1 MRRRGFTLV
10 EVLLVAGIIG
20 IFATLVL
27 PGLAGGSQPPADP
40 VRTMLE
46 ADLRRART
54 EAMMRGEPVVAVVG
68 PQGSAWW
75 LGLARTPEV
84 AIDGTRRAFG
94 HGGLAPMKGAS
105 LEGKAAADETGDEDD
120 ARVFASFDALG
131 SRDEHAATIAL
142 RDASRRELAAWRLEA
157 GRTKFAE

>member
-1 MRRRGFTLV
+1 MRRRGFTLI
-10 EVLLVAGIIG
+10 EALLVAGIIG

-54 EAMMRGEPVVAVVG
+54 EAMMRGEPVVAVAR
-68 PQGSAWW
+68 PDGSSWW
-75 LGLARTPEV
+75 LGLARSPEV

-94 HGGLAPMKGAS
+94 HGGLASMKGAS
-105 LEGKAAADETGDEDD
+105 LLVKDEADATGP
-120 ARVFASFDALG
+120 RVFATFDALG
-131 SRDEHAATIAL
+131 SRDEGVPTLEL
-142 RDASRRELAAWRLEA
+142 RDRSGRAVESWTLPA
-157 GRTKFAE
+157 GRTRLGE